1 MNLLS
6 AGELAILDFI
16 QHYLRCDFLDW
27 LLPKITVLG
36 NSGIFWIL
44 MSIIFLW
51 IRRYR
56 TMGAEMA
63 SALLVCFLLGT
74 LLLKPWVARIRPY
87 DLNPSMIL
95 LLKNPPIDFSF
106 PSGHTYASF
115 AAALILYFHKKSWGV
130 AAFLLAAL
138 IAFSRLYLYVHY
150 PTDVLAGIALGLLIG
165 WLSHKVIQTILR
177 RRSASS

>member
-63 SALLVCFLLGT
+63 SALLVCFLLGN

-130 AAFLLAAL
+130 AAFLLTAL

-150 PTDVLAGIALGLLIG
+150 PTDVLAGAFVGSLCG
-165 WLSHKVIQTILR
+165 TAA
-177 RRSASS
+177 SAVWKKIPQKRP

>member
-6 AGELAILDFI
+6 ASELAILDFI
-16 QHYLRCDFLDW
+16 QQYLRCSFLDW

-44 MSIIFLW
+44 MSIVFLL

-56 TMGAEMA
+56 TMGAEMGT
-63 SALLVCFLLGT
+63 ALLVCFLLGNIV
-74 LLLKPWVARIRPY
+74 LKPWIARIRPY
-87 DLNPSMIL
+87 DLNPSIIL

-115 AAALILYFHKKSWGV
+115 ASALILCFHKKNWGI
-130 AAFLLAAL
+130 AAFLLASL

-150 PTDVLAGIALGLLIG
+150 PTDVLAGILLGLLIG
-165 WLSHKVIQTILR
+165 WLSHIIIQSLIR
-177 RRSASS
+177 RHSAGS